1 MKKYLVGSSQTPF
14 PFGTDVRPEDKSAA
28 SLPSGTR
35 SPLPTGWKRLTTGL
49 RGSRLYHVVQP
60 EGGGEY
66 WEGEMPL
73 DNGRVCRRFAS
84 ELQARAWLHLAAA
97 PRFTVPSFDMDEVH
111 ESLRVSARQT

>member
-14 PFGTDVRPEDKSAA
+14 PFGTEVTAGDKPTASAA
-28 SLPSGTR
+28 GGSR
-35 SPLPTGWKRLTTGL
+35 APLPNGWKRLTTGL

-97 PRFTVPSFDMDEVH
+97 PRFTVASFEMDEVR
-111 ESLRVSARQT
+111 ESLRITSRQT